1 MWLDSIQQRVHY
13 CSIRFKLGH
22 AINYCKSS
30 QLSVFVS
37 KNLYRIWRKNVSRFR
52 KFLESV

>member
-1 MWLDSIQQRVHY
+1 MWLDSIQQRVQY

-22 AINYCKSS
+22 TINYCKSA

-37 KNLYRIWRKNVSRFR
+37 LYRIWRKNVSRFR
-52 KFLESV
+52 KFLESA